1 MTLPHP
7 PRSTIHDPHSIRV
20 KVCGTTS
27 VLDAVQAAE
36 AGADAL
42 GFIFAPISKRLV
54 TVDVARAASLSVGP
68 VVARVGVF
76 LNQGLDEVLR
86 TAERARMSAVQLHG
100 DLSSLYVSEV
110 ARYHP
115 VLRVLRP
122 ADLGGNADA
131 LEVLDLPGVTLMLD
145 APEPGGG
152 VPLDW
157 EALRPLF
164 PAGAWLA
171 GGLGP
176 QNVAAAIRA
185 LNPAGVDAVSRLER
199 SAGVKNHE
207 LVRSFVLAAR
217 SGTSADG
224 E

>member
-1 MTLPHP
+1 MP
-7 PRSTIHDPHSIRV
+7 DPTPRV

-27 VLDAVQAAE
+27 LHDALLSAE

-42 GFIFAPISKRLV
+42 GFIFAPVSKRRV
-54 TVDVARAASLSVGP
+54 SPEVAREAGLAVGP

-76 LNQGLDEVLR
+76 LNQGLTEVLR
-86 TAERARMSAVQLHG
+86 TAEAARVSAVQLHG
-100 DLSSLYVSEV
+100 PLSSLYVREV

-122 ADLGGNADA
+122 ADLGQPDA
-131 LEVLDLPGVTLMLD
+131 LEVLSLPGVTPMLD

-157 EALRPLF
+157 AALRDVF

-176 QNVAAAIRA
+176 ANVAEAVRV
-185 LNPAGVDAVSRLER
+185 LRPAGVDAVSRLEKA
-199 SAGVKNHE
+199 AGVKDVE
-207 LVRSFVLAAR
+207 QVRAFIQAAR
-217 SGTSADG
+217 LQAAPGT
-224 E
+224 

>member
-1 MTLPHP
+1 MTPHLPHP
-7 PRSTIHDPHSIRV
+7 TSRIHV

-27 VLDAVQAAE
+27 VTDAVQAAE

-42 GFIFAPISKRLV
+42 GFIFAPISKRLISV
-54 TVDVARAASLSVGP
+54 EVARAASLSVGP

-86 TAERARMSAVQLHG
+86 TAERARMSTVQLHG
-100 DLSSLYVSEV
+100 DLSSLYVTEV

-122 ADLGGNADA
+122 ADLLAGADA
-131 LEVLDLPGVTLMLD
+131 LEQLSLSGVTLMLD

-185 LNPAGVDAVSRLER
+185 LNPAGVDAVSRLES
-199 SAGVKNHE
+199 SAGIKNPD

-217 SGTSADG
+217 SALSADRT
-224 E
+224 